1 MDKFVLDVGKM
12 KDVPPLFRAVR
23 NDKRY
28 FASEILIEALKTEI
42 PALYANGSGGGK
54 ILDEIPEL
62 TVVKKYV
69 ER

>member
-1 MDKFVLDVGKM
+1 VDKFVLDVGKM

-42 PALYANGSGGGK
+42 PMLFMPTDLEVGK
-54 ILDEIPEL
+54 FL
-62 TVVKKYV
+62 TRYLID
-69 ER
+69 